1 MFEKN
6 VRVCSMFD
14 KTVFNTS
21 LPFQSVRTLP
31 YDSYLVLCPSKIPK
45 TQNIQYSARQTAGEE
60 EKMKFLSPQFP
71 VTAAQGRNDM
81 MTFSDDWV
89 VASSTT
95 QQSMDEGACREVNG
109 PQFLIKL
116 DGQCGKNVIGDN
128 HTCLLILLNIVF

>member
-1 MFEKN
+1 
-6 VRVCSMFD
+6 MFD
-14 KTVFNTS
+14 KTVFNTF

-45 TQNIQYSARQTAGEE
+45 TQNIQYSARQTAGRREE

-89 VASSTT
+89 VASSTIRWMNELT
-95 QQSMDEGACREVNG
+95 ERSTVHN
-109 PQFLIKL
+109 F
-116 DGQCGKNVIGDN
+116 
-128 HTCLLILLNIVF
+128 